1 MTNFQQ
7 TADRDQE
14 LLQRRLLL
22 GVPIGAGALVAALV
36 FGAAVVPQWLKLR
49 ENSARIEQARDLE
62 QRLPLL
68 RAQLDKTSQAQ
79 DQAEQRRQKILT
91 LIQGSG
97 EFHTFLAQLDREA
110 RRSGVQLHLF
120 EPVVAAPPPAEPA
133 NQAGGKKPAAEGE
146 KPAAEGEAAKPKS
159 PLEAAGLKSESVLLS
174 AQGRY
179 PNLLG
184 FMRAVER
191 LSLLVVPSNFAI
203 SLVEVPPPPGA
214 PAPAA
219 NAPKPTVPQLKLKL
233 TYYTPAPEGPAP
245 ANPSQPGQA
254 PAEPAA
260 EAPS

>member
-1 MTNFQQ
+1 MTNLQQ
-7 TADRDQE
+7 TVDRDQE

-36 FGAAVVPQWLKLR
+36 FGVAVVPQWLKLR
-49 ENSARIEQARDLE
+49 ENSARIEQVRDLE

-68 RAQLDKTSQAQ
+68 RAQLDKTSQDQ
-79 DQAEQRRQKILT
+79 DKAEQRRQKILT

-110 RRSGVQLHLF
+110 RRSGVQLQLF
-120 EPVVAAPPPAEPA
+120 EPVVAALPPAEPS
-133 NQAGGKKPAAEGE
+133 NQAGEE

-191 LSLLVVPSNFAI
+191 LSLLVVPSDFAI

-254 PAEPAA
+254 PAAPAA

>member
-1 MTNFQQ
+1 VTNLQQ
-7 TADRDQE
+7 TVDRDQE

-22 GVPIGAGALVAALV
+22 GMPIGVGALLAALV
-36 FGAAVVPQWLKLR
+36 FGAVVVPQWLSLR
-49 ENSARIEQARDLE
+49 EKSWRIQQARDLE
-62 QRLPLL
+62 QRLPML
-68 RAQLDKTSQAQ
+68 RAQLAKTSQDQ
-79 DQAEQRRQKILT
+79 DQAELRRQKILT

-110 RRSGVQLHLF
+110 RRSGVQLDLF
-120 EPVVAAPPPAEPA
+120 EPVVAAPPPGEPA
-133 NQAGGKKPAAEGE
+133 NQPGGD

-179 PNLLG
+179 PNLLS

-191 LSLLVVPSNFAI
+191 LSLLVVPSNFAVA
-203 SLVEVPPPPGA
+203 LVEVPPPPGA

-219 NAPKPTVPQLKLKL
+219 NAPKPTLPQLKLRL

-245 ANPSQPGQA
+245 VNPSQPGQA
-254 PAEPAA
+254 PAAPAG